1 MSLKTRAL
9 KHTGSHD
16 CRDALES
23 LDRPNTLG
31 TDATGAVHH
40 HSAYDD
46 RVVVVAA
53 DGSIERTVDLAD
65 RRISAWIA
73 YVHDR
78 RGWDSL
84 RYRESFAEILHE
96 ALR

>member
-1 MSLKTRAL
+1 MSTKTL
-9 KHTGSHD
+9 GDNKPPHD
-16 CRDALES
+16 SKDALEQ

-31 TDATGAVHH
+31 TDGTGAVHH

-73 YVHDR
+73 YVDDR